1 MNCPKCNNEIDSKT
15 KFCTKCGY
23 NLEEFQK
30 QEKEKKKAEKK
41 EKYYKI
47 KFKIALVLF
56 IILIIAILVLI
67 GLNIF
72 GEKSHETEEYGQ
84 LEPQTEENVEEL
96 FYEIDEFELTEENK
110 DLDYDEDRLTNEEE
124 MQYGTNVYI
133 SDSDG
138 DGLSDY
144 EEVKIHNSDPTRYS
158 TSEDDISDYIK
169 VEKKL
174 DINKKYTKDEIQP
187 EEVEVSSNIKLIPE
201 DIESQYYG
209 GLEQYE
215 NDSTVN
221 STYRVFSLLNFTG
234 TVEYNTNNKDS
245 ILLLRDGNEYSEF
258 KNYKNEN
265 GNLIITITEEDNYKD
280 LVITTKEKYENYK
293 NSQ

>member
-1 MNCPKCNNEIDSKT
+1 
-15 KFCTKCGY
+15 
-23 NLEEFQK
+23 
-30 QEKEKKKAEKK
+30 
-41 EKYYKI
+41 
-47 KFKIALVLF
+47 
-56 IILIIAILVLI
+56 
-67 GLNIF
+67 
-72 GEKSHETEEYGQ
+72 
-84 LEPQTEENVEEL
+84 
-96 FYEIDEFELTEENK
+96 
-110 DLDYDEDRLTNEEE
+110 